1 MDRLAAGPGPLN
13 ARTAARLR
21 PRTGPPRVTGAAPPG
36 GAERRRAQQPSQ
48 RPDQKPPSA
57 VDRGPWVRSA
67 RMRAC
72 GLDMLAAGT
81 ATADVRGLVCGVFF
95 GNRRGRAARAE
106 VSDERWHQNVRLM
119 LSRRAV
125 VFWLVLAIWI
135 YMVRVVITV
144 LRDDV
149 RASDALLDPYG
160 LGLAPIL
167 APGPES
173 GLTRRR

>member
-1 MDRLAAGPGPLN
+1 
-13 ARTAARLR
+13 
-21 PRTGPPRVTGAAPPG
+21 
-36 GAERRRAQQPSQ
+36 
-48 RPDQKPPSA
+48 
-57 VDRGPWVRSA
+57 
-67 RMRAC
+67 
-72 GLDMLAAGT
+72 MLAAGT
-81 ATADVRGLVCGVFF
+81 ATAAVRGLVCGVAS

-135 YMVRVVITV
+135 YMVRVVVTV

-160 LGLAPIL
+160 LGLAAGFIFVGGVTFFL
-167 APGPES
+167 GRNQ
-173 GLTRRR
+173 RR